1 MLHKEKNVD
10 LKIFNSLIK
19 NDTNPVLS
27 NLFAARDIKSI
38 QDVDYSFDKLISPD
52 LLKSGKDVANL
63 LIDKINR
70 KEKIVIIGD
79 YDVDGATATACAY
92 LGLKKFGA
100 NVDFIVPNRFK
111 FGYGLTP
118 EIVDLA
124 YKKNPGL
131 ILTVDNGIASIK
143 GVQKANTYGIDV
155 VITDHHLPGDKL
167 PNTKFIVNPN
177 QLSCKFPSKNLC
189 GAGVIFYVLILVR
202 SQIRNKKNDDH
213 NYKIAE
219 PSLGDLID
227 LVALGTIADLVKLDF
242 NNRVLV
248 NFGIKKIRTG
258 SCNFGIE
265 AILNLCK
272 KKFVDIKTSDLS
284 YLIAPKINA
293 AGRLSDMSIGIK
305 CLISKNKNEAKMYA
319 KKLNIINQQRKIIED
334 KMKQEAF
341 SIVDNH
347 LISNTYSISLFDNE
361 WHQGVV
367 GILAS
372 RLKEKYFRPTII
384 FAKDEAGNLKGSGR
398 SIPNFHL
405 RDALDLISK
414 KNSSLIITFGG
425 HAMAAGLSI
434 KKEDFSLFCSEFE
447 LIAKKNL
454 SSNDLKIIIENDKAI
469 PKEYMNIETIKVI
482 NSQIW
487 GQGFPAPVFFG
498 IFYVIK
504 QEIIANKH
512 NKCILE
518 NDNGQYEAIFFNFS
532 NELADRIEVIYTLE
546 INEFNNKSSI
556 QLNIMSQNE
565 LK

>member
-10 LKIFNSLIK
+10 SKIFNSFIK
-19 NDTNPVLS
+19 NGTNPVLS

-52 LLKSGKDVANL
+52 LLKSGKDAANL

-70 KEKIVIIGD
+70 KEKIIIIGD
-79 YDVDGATATACAY
+79 YDVDGATATACAF

-111 FGYGLTP
+111 YGYGLTP
-118 EIVDLA
+118 DIVDLA

-131 ILTVDNGIASIK
+131 ILTVDNGIASIE
-143 GVQKANTYGIDV
+143 GVKKANTYGIDV

-167 PNTKFIVNPN
+167 PDTKFIVNPN

-202 SQIRNKKNDDH
+202 SEIRNKKNYDND
-213 NYKIAE
+213 YKMAE

-248 NFGIKKIRTG
+248 NFGIKKIRSG

-265 AILNLCK
+265 AILNLSK
-272 KKFVDIKTSDLS
+272 KKFTDIKTSDLS

-305 CLISKNKNEAKMYA
+305 CLIAKNKNEATIYA
-319 KKLNIINQQRKIIED
+319 NKLNIINQQRKIIED
-334 KMKQEAF
+334 KMKKEAF
-341 SIVDNH
+341 SILDNH
-347 LISNTYSISLFDNE
+347 SINNTYSISLFDKQ
-361 WHQGVV
+361 WHQGVI
-367 GILAS
+367 GIVAS
-372 RLKEKYFRPTII
+372 RLKERYFRPTII
-384 FAKDEAGNLKGSGR
+384 FAQDEAGNLKGSGR

-414 KNSSLIITFGG
+414 KNPSLIITFGG

-434 KKEDFSLFCSEFE
+434 RKEDFPLFCSEFE
-447 LIAKKNL
+447 LIAEKYL
-454 SSNDLKIIIENDKAI
+454 SPNDLKIIIENDKAI
-469 PKEYMNIETIKVI
+469 PKEYMNIETIKEI

-498 IFYVIK
+498 VFDVIS
-504 QEIIANKH
+504 QEIIAKKH
-512 NKCILE
+512 NKSILE
-518 NDNGQYEAIFFNFS
+518 NINGQYEAIFFNFS
-532 NELADRIEVIYTLE
+532 NELADRIEIIYTLE
-546 INEFNNKSSI
+546 INEFNNKSLI
-556 QLNIMSQNE
+556 QLIIMSQNE
-565 LK
+565 IR

>member
-10 LKIFNSLIK
+10 SKIFNSFIK
-19 NDTNPVLS
+19 NGTNPVLS

-52 LLKSGKDVANL
+52 LLKSGKDAANL

-70 KEKIVIIGD
+70 KEKIIIIGD
-79 YDVDGATATACAY
+79 YDVDGATATACAF

-111 FGYGLTP
+111 YGYGLTP
-118 EIVDLA
+118 DIVDLA

-131 ILTVDNGIASIK
+131 ILTVDNGIASIE
-143 GVQKANTYGIDV
+143 GVKKANTYGIDV

-167 PNTKFIVNPN
+167 PDTKFIVNPN

-202 SQIRNKKNDDH
+202 SEIRNKKNYDND
-213 NYKIAE
+213 YKMAE

-248 NFGIKKIRTG
+248 NFGIKKIRSG

-265 AILNLCK
+265 AILNLSK
-272 KKFVDIKTSDLS
+272 KKFTDVKTSDLS

-305 CLISKNKNEAKMYA
+305 CLIAKNKNEATIYA
-319 KKLNIINQQRKIIED
+319 NKLNIINQQRKIIED
-334 KMKQEAF
+334 KMKKEAF
-341 SIVDNH
+341 SILDNH
-347 LISNTYSISLFDNE
+347 SINNTYSISLFDKQ
-361 WHQGVV
+361 WHQGVI
-367 GILAS
+367 GIVAS
-372 RLKEKYFRPTII
+372 RLKERYFRPTII
-384 FAKDEAGNLKGSGR
+384 FAQDEAGNLKGSGR

-414 KNSSLIITFGG
+414 KNPSLIITFGG

-434 KKEDFSLFCSEFE
+434 RKEDFPLFCSEFE
-447 LIAKKNL
+447 LIAEKHL
-454 SSNDLKIIIENDKAI
+454 SPNDLKITIENDKAI
-469 PKEYMNIETIKVI
+469 PKEYMNIETIKEI

-498 IFYVIK
+498 VFDVIS
-504 QEIIANKH
+504 QEIIAKKH
-512 NKCILE
+512 NKSILE
-518 NDNGQYEAIFFNFS
+518 NINGQYEAIFFNFS
-532 NELADRIEVIYTLE
+532 NELADRIEIIYTLE
-546 INEFNNKSSI
+546 INEFNNKSLI
-556 QLNIMSQNE
+556 QLIIMSQNE
-565 LK
+565 IR

>member
-10 LKIFNSLIK
+10 SKIFNSFIK
-19 NDTNPVLS
+19 NGTNPVLS

-52 LLKSGKDVANL
+52 LLKSGKGAANL

-70 KEKIVIIGD
+70 KEKIIIIGD
-79 YDVDGATATACAY
+79 YDVDGATATACAF

-111 FGYGLTP
+111 YGYGLTP
-118 EIVDLA
+118 DIVDLA

-131 ILTVDNGIASIK
+131 ILTVDNGIASIE
-143 GVQKANTYGIDV
+143 GVKKANTYGIDV

-167 PNTKFIVNPN
+167 PDTKFIVNPN

-202 SQIRNKKNDDH
+202 SEIRNKKNDD
-213 NYKIAE
+213 NDYKMAE

-248 NFGIKKIRTG
+248 NFGIKKIRSG

-265 AILNLCK
+265 AILNLSK
-272 KKFVDIKTSDLS
+272 KKFTDIKTSDLS

-305 CLISKNKNEAKMYA
+305 CLIAKNKKEATIYA
-319 KKLNIINQQRKIIED
+319 NKLNIINQQRKIIED
-334 KMKQEAF
+334 KMKKEAF
-341 SIVDNH
+341 SILDNH
-347 LISNTYSISLFDNE
+347 SINNTYSISLFDKQ
-361 WHQGVV
+361 WHQGVI
-367 GILAS
+367 GIVAS
-372 RLKEKYFRPTII
+372 RLKERYFCPTII
-384 FAKDEAGNLKGSGR
+384 FAQDEAGNLKGSGR

-414 KNSSLIITFGG
+414 KNPSLIITFGG

-434 KKEDFSLFCSEFE
+434 RKENFPLFCSE
-447 LIAKKNL
+447 
-454 SSNDLKIIIENDKAI
+454 
-469 PKEYMNIETIKVI
+469 
-482 NSQIW
+482 
-487 GQGFPAPVFFG
+487 
-498 IFYVIK
+498 
-504 QEIIANKH
+504 
-512 NKCILE
+512 
-518 NDNGQYEAIFFNFS
+518 
-532 NELADRIEVIYTLE
+532 
-546 INEFNNKSSI
+546 
-556 QLNIMSQNE
+556 
-565 LK
+565 